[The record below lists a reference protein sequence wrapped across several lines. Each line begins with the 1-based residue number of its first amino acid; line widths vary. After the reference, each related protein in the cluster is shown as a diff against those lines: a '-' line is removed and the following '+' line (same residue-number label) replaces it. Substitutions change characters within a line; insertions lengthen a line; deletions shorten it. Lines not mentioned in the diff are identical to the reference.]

1 LTRSEAKTT
10 PTFFL
15 DQDVVWVGDE
25 AACRASVNVRVFSMD
40 EVAERFDIS
49 HRALRHYE
57 AMGLIRPQR
66 AGSERS
72 YTESDCNRIAFLIK
86 DRRLASTLF
95 EIGQLVHTGDRDA
108 PIRALAVA
116 RDKCAQ
122 EIVRLQGQRDDID
135 VALIDLRR
143 IQTILTSKIGGGA

>member
-1 LTRSEAKTT
+1 MTRSEAKTT
-10 PTFFL
+10 PNFFL
-15 DQDVVWVGDE
+15 EQDVVWVGDE
-25 AACRASVNVRVFSMD
+25 AACRPGVNARVFSID

-57 AMGLIRPQR
+57 AMGLIQPQR
-66 AGSERS
+66 TGRERS
-72 YTESDCNRIAFLIK
+72 YTEGDCNRIAFLIK

-95 EIGQLVHTGDRDA
+95 EIGQLVHAGEHEA
-108 PIRALAVA
+108 PIRALALA

-122 EIVRLQGQRDDID
+122 EIVRLQGQRDNIE

-143 IQTILTSKIGGGA
+143 VQTILASKVGGVA